1 MKSKACAQ
9 HSCSRHRDSTRR
21 APASVSPGKLR
32 AFPAA
37 FTRNFQEKAHADIL
51 PGCGSG
57 GGRGGSSDGQ
67 LLQHCDGQGARRLQ
81 MGGGGRGGM
90 RCGVGD

>member
-21 APASVSPGKLR
+21 ETESVSPGKLR
-32 AFPAA
+32 AFPAT

-57 GGRGGSSDGQ
+57 GGRGGSFDGQ

-81 MGGGGRGGM
+81 MGGGGGGE
-90 RCGVGD
+90 